1 MIELYRL
8 KGCPFCAKVESKL
21 EELGLAYETRDVPAL
36 RNDRTEVEAV
46 SGQSGVPVLVD
57 EDHGVSGMA
66 ESTDIVDY
74 LEQTYA

>member
-8 KGCPFCAKVESKL
+8 NGCPFCAKVESKL
-21 EELGLAYETRDVPAL
+21 EELGLEYEMHDAPAL
-36 RNDRTEVEAV
+36 RSGRTEVEAV

-74 LEQTYA
+74 LKRTYA